1 MDENDVRDLLDQ
13 LIAADAPPARV
24 SIKAARSK
32 GRRSLR
38 RRRVYLPGVA
48 APVAAAAVAVIAG
61 LPLTSHQSM
70 RPGQEAEHV
79 LPSAVARFNPLAQY
93 VSFGWLPAGFTP
105 GGMAIQTGSN
115 ELSLTADASPADG
128 RALIAQV
135 TAAGACKITGPVSG
149 RDLKLRPLI
158 DLGLRTNKIMALG
171 GANCPAF
178 DPLARRAPAV
188 NGGAAYW
195 SWRGELVWEYGT
207 DAWAVLDPSRISQG
221 SGRVLSEPHPAL
233 ATWYNYPA
241 GGFVQSAATRSL
253 LLRVAAQLRYRVRPF
268 QPVFGYTFTA
278 LPAGWHPAYY
288 YSCGLCG
295 EGGSPSVGIEPYAV
309 IDRRIA
315 ATYWYAGPAVDPT
328 ALLIQVAPADSA
340 GGSCEFFPGQSS
352 HVRVDGQPALLS
364 VRDQVGKHWQTLC
377 VNDVDGLS
385 VFIHLDLSIP
395 GTADTPVPGGAAL
408 GDAQAVFGDLHLL
421 GPDVADWTRHLPS

>member
-1 MDENDVRDLLDQ
+1 MDENEVRDLLAQ

-38 RRRVYLPGVA
+38 RRRVYLPSVA
-48 APVAAAAVAVIAG
+48 APVAAAAAVAVIAG
-61 LPLTSHQSM
+61 LPLISHQSM

-79 LPSAVARFNPLAQY
+79 LPSVVARFNPLAQY

-128 RALIAQV
+128 RALIAEV
-135 TAAGACKITGPVSG
+135 TAAGACKITGPGST
-149 RDLKLRPLI
+149 LKM
-158 DLGLRTNKIMALG
+158 KMKWQQALG

-195 SWRGELVWEYGT
+195 SWRGDLVWQYGK
-207 DAWAVLDPSRISQG
+207 DAWAELVPGPISQG
-221 SGRVLSEPHPAL
+221 FGHVLAEPHPAL

-253 LLRVAAQLRYRVRPF
+253 LLRVAAHLRYRVRPF

-278 LPAGWHPAYY
+278 LPAGWHPAYT
-288 YSCGLCG
+288 CDGGPCG
-295 EGGSPSVGIEPYAV
+295 EGGPYTV
-309 IDRRIA
+309 IDQRIA
-315 ATYWYAGPAVDPT
+315 ATYWNAGPADDPT
-328 ALLIQVAPADSA
+328 ALDISVAPADSA

-352 HVRVDGQPALLS
+352 HVRVDGQPALLL
-364 VRDQVGKHWQTLC
+364 VMDQVGKHWQMLC
-377 VNDVDGLS
+377 VNKVDGLS
-385 VFIHLDLSIP
+385 VSITLDQNIP
-395 GTADTPVPGGAAL
+395 GTSDTPVPGGAAL
-408 GDAQAVFGDLHLL
+408 GDAQAVFSDLHLL
-421 GPDVADWTRHLPS
+421 GPDVANWTRQLPS